1 MDKNIIIPCNQR
13 QYDFVFIEW
22 SENLANYILGQDLRG
37 LRESLAL
44 KPFNHFVTS
53 KKKGYLFTE
62 GFHLLHFSLEESYI
76 M

>member
-13 QYDFVFIEW
+13 QYDFVFIDW

-53 KKKGYLFTE
+53 KKKDIYSPKVFICFI
-62 GFHLLHFSLEESYI
+62 FHWKNPI
-76 M
+76 